1 MKPTIDAILSA
12 FEALRDGAV
21 GPDDLAPLQKT
32 LLRIFDASGDSG
44 MTATELVEA
53 TLGRKLTA
61 AEDDLVWLRVRAS
74 RRPRLRGAADEQS

>member
-12 FEALRDGAV
+12 FEALRDGTV
-21 GPDDLAPLQKT
+21 GPDDLAPPQKT

-53 TLGRKLTA
+53 MLGRKLTA
-61 AEDDLVWLRVRAS
+61 AEDDLVWLRVEPAGG
-74 RRPRLRGAADEQS
+74 RG